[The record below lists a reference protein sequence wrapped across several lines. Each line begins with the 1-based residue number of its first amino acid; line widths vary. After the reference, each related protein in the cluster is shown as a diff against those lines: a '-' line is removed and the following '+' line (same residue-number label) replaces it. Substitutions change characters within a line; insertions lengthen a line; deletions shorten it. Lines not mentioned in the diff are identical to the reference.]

1 MFVAL
6 GQKHK
11 VELDIKQFLNLIIG
25 NRKIGKTGL
34 IADMAKEIYGGID
47 KLLIVS
53 VGKEKAYEAIDGA
66 IYEEPQDWQEL
77 MEIVDELVANADEY
91 DFDMVSFDTID
102 EMIPMAEAEVIRQ
115 HTMTYKEVPK
125 SFNACFGGLTN

>member
-1 MFVAL
+1 MAL